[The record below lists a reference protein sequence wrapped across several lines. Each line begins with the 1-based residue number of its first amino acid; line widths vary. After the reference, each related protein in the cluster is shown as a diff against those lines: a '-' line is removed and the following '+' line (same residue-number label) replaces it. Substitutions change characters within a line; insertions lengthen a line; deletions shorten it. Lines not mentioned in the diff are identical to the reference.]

1 VQRQAAGTQVSTH
14 GTRLWTLARALTPHD
29 RQARAAVLA
38 VLAVATRN
46 PRRVSRSDPEGW
58 LLAVLARVTAPP
70 SPVVVAVGAEAR
82 GLDELGAPER
92 DVAVLC
98 LLGGLDVARAA
109 RVLGRSRAAVAR
121 QHRVAGAARLPV
133 VPAPEP
139 LPAGLLDGPVP
150 PPPRVRAPRQLRL
163 GALVGVA
170 ALLVAVAAA
179 TASIDRTRG
188 PGPGDRST
196 PLRSSVAAALGQAA
210 LALSAADRQVA
221 SRAGFTD
228 SGDLVLDQHLARCA
242 AAVVDTGAGSLFPP
256 VSTWSARRTEVDT
269 AGLVSTVNGAFV
281 CVTGPAR
288 VWVSATRGVDAG
300 GVELLAAG
308 PDLFAVRNPDRA
320 AIEVRSGR
328 DGSGVSIASTNA
340 AIVVVPYRV
349 GATAANLRLTVT
361 RDGVDTYDG
370 PLPDPGFTAV
380 RRSDTALPAPDLPGP
395 GDPLLARCL
404 AEHPDVPEPDAWR
417 TATALRLDDPAR
429 TLEVVGAPGAV
440 LLCTGADEPPG
451 RTTVLVAPVADPPSA
466 RSLDPV
472 PLPGSATVVDGS
484 STVVLAVDPRATRLE
499 VSGSP
504 VPVRC
509 VVRAGHGVCVAPG
522 RGAGDTPVTG
532 LATAYDSS
540 DAVVAG
546 PTQLP

>member
-150 PPPRVRAPRQLRL
+150 PP
-163 GALVGVA
+163 
-170 ALLVAVAAA
+170 
-179 TASIDRTRG
+179 
-188 PGPGDRST
+188 
-196 PLRSSVAAALGQAA
+196 
-210 LALSAADRQVA
+210 
-221 SRAGFTD
+221 
-228 SGDLVLDQHLARCA
+228 
-242 AAVVDTGAGSLFPP
+242 
-256 VSTWSARRTEVDT
+256 
-269 AGLVSTVNGAFV
+269 
-281 CVTGPAR
+281 AR

-349 GATAANLRLTVT
+349 GTTAANLRLTVT